1 MKNQDQED
9 ENNFQALI
17 EGVEKIKTNSV
28 FIKPKQIKKIKKDN
42 NFVPEKDIS
51 DLGFL
56 DVGNLSFVDRN
67 TAKKFKT
74 SKLKIDASIDLHGL
88 TEKEAF
94 SVVCDFVKDSYSK
107 RFRNILII
115 TGNGECLKNRLPE
128 WLNTYFR
135 SIVLCFVHPAQ
146 NKGGQGALQ
155 ILLKRH

>member
-1 MKNQDQED
+1 MKDQDQEE

-28 FIKPKQIKKIKKDN
+28 FIKKNKPKKIQKNKD
-42 NFVPEKDIS
+42 FVPEKDFS
-51 DLGFL
+51 NLVSL
-56 DVGNLSFVDRN
+56 DVGNVSFVDGN

-74 SKLKIDASIDLHGL
+74 SKMKIDASIDLHGL

-94 SVVCDFVKDSYSK
+94 GIVCNFINDAYAKNFRVVM
-107 RFRNILII
+107 II
-115 TGNGECLKNRLPE
+115 TGNGECLKNILPE
-128 WLNTYFR
+128 WLNAYFR
-135 SIVLCFVHPAQ
+135 SIILCFVHPPQ